1 MTDFPDPNW
10 LPTSQLRWMHSS
22 LVAHSAQIASH
33 DKLLHQV
40 ILPAML
46 QRGAPSSP
54 EPNPTHAPS
63 PTPGTPSSILSPVL
77 MKRARDL
84 GAWVGLAV
92 KVYGLIKWLGV
103 ILPSA
108 WLAAVAVWK
117 WVLPYLLPLLHS
129 L

>member
-10 LPTSQLRWMHSS
+10 LPTSRLRWMHSS
-22 LVAHSAQIASH
+22 LVALTAQVASH

-40 ILPAML
+40 ILPAMI
-46 QRGAPSSP
+46 QRGAPSSSG
-54 EPNPTHAPS
+54 PNPPS
-63 PTPGTPSSILSPVL
+63 HPTPGTPSSILSPAL

-84 GAWVGLAV
+84 GAWVALAV
-92 KVYGLIKWLGV
+92 KVAGLIKWLGV
-103 ILPSA
+103 ILPSV

-117 WVLPYLLPLLHS
+117 WVLPYLLPWLHS